1 MNYGICRDQ
10 ISLKLTKSFN
20 KNFFLWAFLNNEFRA
35 RGMSLNIPL
44 LMESETVLCCEAFLL
59 ETLEFF

>member
-35 RGMSLNIPL
+35 GYVPEYSFIDGIRDSF
-44 LMESETVLCCEAFLL
+44 VL
-59 ETLEFF
+59 